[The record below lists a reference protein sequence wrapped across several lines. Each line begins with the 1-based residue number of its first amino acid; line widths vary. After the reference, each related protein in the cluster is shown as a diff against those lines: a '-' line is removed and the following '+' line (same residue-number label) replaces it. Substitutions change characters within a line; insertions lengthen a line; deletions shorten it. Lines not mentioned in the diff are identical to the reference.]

1 MDSSTSHP
9 VWHERWRLAGLWAGV
24 LTGPIVWLTLLETQY
39 VLSYVA
45 CETRA
50 TWFLHAATAVA
61 LVLVGG
67 AGWAAWSASN
77 GSPYD
82 DAAQEPPVGEHTR
95 RQRSRWM
102 SLAGIALSAWFAL
115 VILALEVPILVLGVC
130 Q

>member
-1 MDSSTSHP
+1 MDSSTSHRA
-9 VWHERWRLAGLWAGV
+9 WSERWRTAALWAGV

-45 CETRA
+45 CEART
-50 TWFLHAATAVA
+50 TWFMHLSTGAA

-67 AGWAAWSASN
+67 AAWAAWSASD
-77 GSPYD
+77 GAPYD
-82 DAAQEPPVGEHTR
+82 DDAQSPPVGDDTR

-102 SLAGIALSAWFAL
+102 SLAGLALSAWFAL
-115 VILALEVPILVLGVC
+115 VILAMEVPILILGVC

>member
-1 MDSSTSHP
+1 MDSSTSHRASYEP
-9 VWHERWRLAGLWAGV
+9 WRLAALWAGI

-45 CETRA
+45 CETGA
-50 TWFLHAATAVA
+50 TWFMHASTGIA

-67 AGWAAWSASN
+67 AAWAAWSASD

-82 DAAQEPPVGEHTR
+82 DDGQERPVGVGTR
-95 RQRSRWM
+95 RQRCRWM
-102 SLAGIALSAWFAL
+102 SLAGLALSAWFAL
-115 VILALEVPILVLGVC
+115 VILAMEVPILILGVC

>member
-9 VWHERWRLAGLWAGV
+9 VWYERWRLAALWAGV
-24 LTGPIVWLTLLETQY
+24 LTGPLVWLTLLETQY

-50 TWFLHAATAVA
+50 TWFMHLSTGVA

-67 AGWAAWSASN
+67 AAWAAWSASH
-77 GSPYD
+77 GSPSDD
-82 DAAQEPPVGEHTR
+82 DAPEPPVSDRTR

-102 SLAGIALSAWFAL
+102 SLVGIALSGWFAL
-115 VILALEVPILVLGVC
+115 VILAMEVPILVLGVC

>member
-9 VWHERWRLAGLWAGV
+9 VWYERRRLAALWAGV

-50 TWFLHAATAVA
+50 TWFLHVSTAVA
-61 LVLVGG
+61 LVLVAG
-67 AGWAAWSASN
+67 AGWAAWSASD
-77 GSPYD
+77 GRPYD
-82 DAAQEPPVGEHTR
+82 DDAQEPPVGHDTR

-102 SLAGIALSAWFAL
+102 SLAGVALSAWFAL